1 MVSRPKIFFFKNL
14 NMITDYIFIFLRGGG
29 RRNEWVGIWFVGGRG
44 GDGGM
49 SLHLFDN
56 ISINI
61 KDDYSWFTSA
71 RDKNDVES

>member
-1 MVSRPKIFFFKNL
+1 MVSRPKNFFFKNL
-14 NMITDYIFIFLRGGG
+14 NMITNYIFIFLRGG
-29 RRNEWVGIWFVGGRG
+29 RRNEWVGIWFAGGRGG

>member
-14 NMITDYIFIFLRGGG
+14 NMITDYIFIFLRGGDAETSG
-29 RRNEWVGIWFVGGRG
+29 LVFGLRVG
-44 GDGGM
+44 GGM

>member
-1 MVSRPKIFFFKNL
+1 MVSRPKIFFFQEFEYDNWLYFYFFK
-14 NMITDYIFIFLRGGG
+14 GG
-29 RRNEWVGIWFVGGRG
+29 RRNEWVGIWFAGGRG

-61 KDDYSWFTSA
+61 KDGYSWFTSA